1 VRSAPSRIGRRVGV
15 SAGASAGVLAGAGF
29 GLYFGFLGLLI
40 VWGLGG
46 DVGAYIG
53 LFGVLPVCVL
63 GGAWLGARLFLRFRA
78 FANRLRLRHARMGAF
93 AWVLGS
99 ALLVLVAGL
108 GAVLAAVIVYGVFD

>member
-1 VRSAPSRIGRRVGV
+1 MGV
-15 SAGASAGVLAGAGF
+15 SAGGLAGAGF
-29 GLYFGFLGLLI
+29 GLYFGFIGFVI

-78 FANRLRLRHARMGAF
+78 FANRLKLRHPRVGAL

-99 ALLVLVAGL
+99 ALLFLVAVL
-108 GAVLAAVIVYGVFD
+108 GAILAAVIISGVTD